1 MKIRVYSTRKI
12 LINNPVEYLSIFID
26 LQFYIYNSIKFLFN
40 SSLQFWNSC
49 NITTTL
55 YGSCQETF
63 SKRVY

>member
-40 SSLQFWNSC
+40 SFIAVL
-49 NITTTL
+49 
-55 YGSCQETF
+55 E
-63 SKRVY
+63 